1 MRLTNSLDKD
11 IAARLDRLRKTRP
24 FKDLVNEALRA
35 GLDKIENNYSINP
48 VRGHPV
54 RTDLDNVA
62 EVIAD
67 VEGERFR

>member
-1 MRLTNSLDKD
+1 MRITISPDKD
-11 IAARLDRLRKTRP
+11 VAARLDRLRKTRR

-35 GLDKIENNYSINP
+35 GLDKIENKYSINP
-48 VRGHPV
+48 VKGHPV
-54 RTDLDNVA
+54 RTDLGNVA